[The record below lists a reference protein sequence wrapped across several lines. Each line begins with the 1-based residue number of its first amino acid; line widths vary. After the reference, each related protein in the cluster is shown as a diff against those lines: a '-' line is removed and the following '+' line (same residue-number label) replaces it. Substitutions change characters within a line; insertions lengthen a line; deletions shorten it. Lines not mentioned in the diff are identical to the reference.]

1 VYRAALVI
9 FAIGL
14 GLQLADAKPK
24 KPTPRWLTLPA
35 PPALPKP
42 ASEGTVTVGD
52 AQIYYATYG
61 KGEPVVLLH
70 GGLGSSAHFGFQLPA
85 LVERFQVITIDS
97 RGQGKSSLGKSPV
110 TYDSMAVDVVAV
122 LDKLALKKASV
133 VGWSDGG
140 EIALKLGI
148 AFPDRVDRLFVFAA
162 NYDANGSKSRTGPSP
177 TFTGYYLR
185 CKKEYEQLSTDGVTY
200 KALIDALKPLWH
212 SPTGITKDQLRS
224 IKAPVLMADGDRDE
238 VIVLDQI
245 EEMSKLIPNAQL
257 KVFKSASHF
266 ALWQDPEGF
275 NQAMV
280 DFLTAESAKHATS
293 AGGAEA
299 PAVGG
304 GTSASHAKLSGT

>member
-1 VYRAALVI
+1 MLVAG
-9 FAIGL
+9 FLGGFHGL
-14 GLQLADAKPK
+14 HQA
-24 KPTPRWLTLPA
+24 
-35 PPALPKP
+35 
-42 ASEGTVTVGD
+42 
-52 AQIYYATYG
+52 
-61 KGEPVVLLH
+61 
-70 GGLGSSAHFGFQLPA
+70 AHFGFQLPA

-304 GTSASHAKLSGT
+304 GTSASHARSATASAPITRYS